1 METEAD
7 RGKIIRQIINE
18 KLKQISK
25 FTEDV
30 YMHTQS
36 LDLTLEDRSQ
46 LLFYLENIKD
56 YSRRVTNKLTENHKI
71 GDE

>member
-1 METEAD
+1 MEIDGALI
-7 RGKIIRQIINE
+7 KQIINE
-18 KLKQISK
+18 KLKQIST

-56 YSRRVTNKLTENHKI
+56 YSRRVTNKLTENHKT
-71 GDE
+71 GDK